1 MKKYVLFLL
10 SLFLSVTIFAQAD
23 SSSCAKF
30 KKGLFTYRDDSTG
43 TIILKRTAKRQEETN
58 KKTGVI
64 VKFRLRW
71 VSSCSYELKQLW
83 SNSKALRKNN
93 GGVSLIIISKAGSN
107 QYEYTCDCKTAAD
120 IKSNS
125 GVVYKIK

>member
-1 MKKYVLFLL
+1 MKIYLL
-10 SLFLSVTIFAQAD
+10 LLLGLFLSENIFAQSD
-23 SSSCAKF
+23 SSSCSQF

-43 TIILKRTAKRQEETN
+43 TIMLKRTAKRQEETN

-64 VKFRLRW
+64 VKFRIRW

-93 GGVSLIIISKAGSN
+93 GGVSLIIIFNTGRD
-107 QYEYTCDCKTAAD
+107 QYEYTCACKTAANV
-120 IKSNS
+120 KSIS
-125 GVVYKIK
+125 GIVYKIK